1 MYLLPKHL
9 SRAIAASFALTLA
22 LVTLSA
28 ARAADIAAPPPQL
41 IDRIVAVVNEGVITQ
56 RQLDEKTA
64 EVAQQLQ
71 SSGNTLP
78 SHKVLEQ
85 QVLKRMIIDE
95 LQLETAKRMG
105 IKIDDMT
112 LNDTLNT
119 IAANNQMSLDDLR
132 KRVIASG
139 QPWKHFVRNIRDRL
153 TMQKLEQREV
163 GDRVHIT
170 HQEVRDFLAQHANQ
184 LDPGVEYHLA
194 QILIPIPGAAAPKQ
208 IEAALNKAEDIRKQ
222 TEQGTPFSKL
232 AIADS
237 AGQNALK
244 GGDLGWMTTDQMP
257 TYFVRTVNV
266 LKTGEVS
273 QPIRSPSGYHLVK
286 LLGLRGG
293 KQIKTTEY
301 KVKQIL
307 ITPNALLSNTQA
319 KAKIERLRNEILHGA
334 SFAKLA
340 QANSMDPGSA
350 ANGGDL
356 GWLNPAQLVPQFS
369 KVMESLPLNTLSQ
382 PFHSPFGWHLIEVTG
397 KRAVDSTEKM
407 LHAQAQNILYQRK
420 RAEALNIWL
429 RRLRDEAY
437 VDIRLD
443 QDSAAKTGAAS

>member
-1 MYLLPKHL
+1 MYLLPKPI
-9 SRAIAASFALTLA
+9 SRLVPALLALTLA
-22 LVTLSA
+22 FAATPG
-28 ARAADIAAPPPQL
+28 ARADTSPQL
-41 IDRIVAVVNEGVITQ
+41 IDRIVAVVNDGVITQ

-71 SSGNTLP
+71 GSGETLP
-78 SHKVLEQ
+78 NHQVLER
-85 QVLKRMIIDE
+85 QVLKRMVVDK
-95 LQLETAKRMG
+95 LQLQTAKQMG
-105 IKIDDMT
+105 IQIDDAT

-119 IAANNQMSLDDLR
+119 IAANNNMTLDQLHR
-132 KRVIASG
+132 RVVASG
-139 QPWKHFVRNIRDRL
+139 QPWPRFVQNIRDRL
-153 TMQKLEQREV
+153 TVQKLEQREV

-170 HQEVRDFLAQHANQ
+170 HQDVRDFLAQHANQ

-194 QILIPIPGAAAPKQ
+194 QILIPIPSAADPKQ
-208 IEAALNKAEDIRKQ
+208 IEAALNKAEAIRKQ
-222 TEQGTPFSKL
+222 AESGTAFSKL

-237 AGQNALK
+237 AGQNAFK
-244 GGDLGWMTTDQMP
+244 GGDLGWMTSDQMP

-273 QPIRSPSGYHLVK
+273 RPIRSPSGYHLVK
-286 LLGLRGG
+286 LLGTRGG
-293 KQIKTTEY
+293 KQEKITEY
-301 KVKQIL
+301 KARQIL
-307 ITPNALLSNTQA
+307 ITPNATLTNAQA

-369 KVMESLPLNTLSQ
+369 KVMESIPLDQLSQ

-397 KRAVDSTEKM
+397 KREVDSTEKM
-407 LHAQAQNILYQRK
+407 LQAQAQNILYQRK
-420 RAEALNIWL
+420 RAEALDIWL

-437 VDIRLD
+437 VDIRLAPSSD
-443 QDSAAKTGAAS
+443 GKPAAAAS